1 MFNLMFKMDILR
13 GKQIKEALA
22 NSGHLVT
29 ATHHSHQPPPTRL
42 NYLSA
47 QARPPLLIVANQQ
60 DLQCKSLDFE
70 SLCFI
75 QSRSSAEMSGRLA
88 ISASAR
94 GMAEDSSSSRQ
105 MKKTTKTYVMKTDSQ
120 GNVTTH
126 TDVQVSGSGSSES
139 G

>member
-1 MFNLMFKMDILR
+1 MSKRPRWRANKR
-13 GKQIKEALA
+13 G
-22 NSGHLVT
+22 SGKFLTPCLVT
-29 ATHHSHQPPPTRL
+29 SDHHARL
-42 NYLSA
+42 KRELGTNKLS
-47 QARPPLLIVANQQ
+47 PPLPIVAMSAKKKKT
-60 DLQCKSLDFE
+60 LKVVVSL
-70 SLCFI
+70 

>member
-1 MFNLMFKMDILR
+1 MDINR
-13 GKQIKEALA
+13 KRE
-22 NSGHLVT
+22 
-29 ATHHSHQPPPTRL
+29 
-42 NYLSA
+42 
-47 QARPPLLIVANQQ
+47 
-60 DLQCKSLDFE
+60 
-70 SLCFI
+70 
-75 QSRSSAEMSGRLA
+75 AEMAKLRKL
-88 ISASAR
+88 R

>member
-1 MFNLMFKMDILR
+1 MDILC

-29 ATHHSHQPPPTRL
+29 AAHHSHQPQTRL
-42 NYLSA
+42 WEKQIILQLKHVLSC
-47 QARPPLLIVANQQ
+47 LL
-60 DLQCKSLDFE
+60 LQTKIAKIGDFE
-70 SLCFI
+70 SLCFL

-94 GMAEDSSSSRQ
+94 GMAEDSASSRQ

>member
-1 MFNLMFKMDILR
+1 
-13 GKQIKEALA
+13 
-22 NSGHLVT
+22 
-29 ATHHSHQPPPTRL
+29 
-42 NYLSA
+42 
-47 QARPPLLIVANQQ
+47 
-60 DLQCKSLDFE
+60 
-70 SLCFI
+70 
-75 QSRSSAEMSGRLA
+75 MSGRLA

-139 G
+139 GSGVFLVVIRFVINLFDSFDEEIRGADPSVAGGSRVGDDPQTQGRAREAGSPDAGFFYFSLTIL

>member
-1 MFNLMFKMDILR
+1 MGMR
-13 GKQIKEALA
+13 RRPCEKQIKKASRQIPDTLSPLPITLPKA
-22 NSGHLVT
+22 SKLQTRKTNYPSTSSPLYCCKPKRVT
-29 ATHHSHQPPPTRL
+29 RI
-42 NYLSA
+42 
-47 QARPPLLIVANQQ
+47 R
-60 DLQCKSLDFE
+60 DFE
-70 SLCFI
+70 SFCFL

>member
-1 MFNLMFKMDILR
+1 MWKTNKR
-13 GKQIKEALA
+13 GSGKFRTPCHRHPSLSPATA
-22 NSGHLVT
+22 NETLEET
-29 ATHHSHQPPPTRL
+29 

-94 GMAEDSSSSRQ
+94 GMAEDSASSRQ

>member
-1 MFNLMFKMDILR
+1 MQFKMTKHPCWRANKRGSGKFLTPCHLR
-13 GKQIKEALA
+13 PSCAAQKRAWDKQIIPSSSPYCCNVRNAKKKKTLK
-22 NSGHLVT
+22 V
-29 ATHHSHQPPPTRL
+29 
-42 NYLSA
+42 
-47 QARPPLLIVANQQ
+47 VV
-60 DLQCKSLDFE
+60 SL
-70 SLCFI
+70 
-75 QSRSSAEMSGRLA
+75 QSRSSSEMSGRLA

>member
-1 MFNLMFKMDILR
+1 
-13 GKQIKEALA
+13 
-22 NSGHLVT
+22 
-29 ATHHSHQPPPTRL
+29 
-42 NYLSA
+42 
-47 QARPPLLIVANQQ
+47 
-60 DLQCKSLDFE
+60 
-70 SLCFI
+70 
-75 QSRSSAEMSGRLA
+75 MSGRLA

-139 G
+139 GWLHLEHPIPSSFSLQILSAASMRRYEEQIRVLQDDLESEMTLRRRVEHEKQGLQMQVSFSSF

>member
-1 MFNLMFKMDILR
+1 MDILC

-29 ATHHSHQPPPTRL
+29 AAHHSHQPSPSNETL
-42 NYLSA
+42 GETNYPSA
-47 QARPPLLIVANQQ
+47 QARPLLLIVANQQ
-60 DLQCKSLDFE
+60 DLQCRSLDFE
-70 SLCFI
+70 SLCFL

-94 GMAEDSSSSRQ
+94 GMAEDSASSRQ